1 MPEILITFATL
12 SVSKGSAAQV
22 ISFLS
27 EARALRDDL
36 NITLV
41 SHHSDLD
48 AGAARPL
55 GVNLVGYPLGR
66 ATRLNTRSLF
76 MLLTR
81 MRVLAGRALE
91 TVGLP
96 QEFVTREQVVQAYR
110 RADLI
115 LDFSGDSY
123 RDRPGGVSIAH
134 NVNLLAAQAARVP
147 CVVMSQSLGPFRRYN
162 RPLTR
167 YCLNQARLIYIREL
181 RTAELLLRLG
191 VQPGLLYLAPDLAFV
206 LPAAPPAVVS
216 RMLAEAGLVSEHTPR
231 PWVGLSLSSLT
242 KAISQDGDAN
252 AYFAAM
258 GRLVRHVR
266 GRLGA
271 SVFLVPHEIN
281 PPQLGE
287 DDVAAAEKFVEM
299 MGRPAWLHTVAG
311 DYGPCELKGLIASF
325 DAFVGGRM
333 HAAIAALSSGVPT
346 MTVSWS
352 HKYEGLM
359 EQIGMPEFS
368 WSMNDKAG
376 RDTTD
381 IFDALWRRRAAA
393 RERLIEF
400 TEHSRPLIREA
411 VRRTLDVM
419 GGGPVTEASQLPDI
433 FACPKFSGRRRQAL
447 GALARGTSRD

>member
-1 MPEILITFATL
+1 MPDILITFATL

-48 AGAARPL
+48 ARAARPL

-66 ATRLNTRSLF
+66 ATRLNSRSLF

-81 MRVLAGRALE
+81 LRVLAGGALE
-91 TVGLP
+91 GAGLP
-96 QEFVTREQVVQAYR
+96 HEFITREQVARAYR
-110 RADLI
+110 GADLI

-134 NVNLLAAQAARVP
+134 NVNLLAARAARVP
-147 CVVMSQSLGPFRRYN
+147 CVLMSQSLGPFRRYN

-167 YCLNQARLIYIREL
+167 HCLNRAKLIYIREL

-191 VQPGLLYLAPDLAFV
+191 VKPELLFLAPDLAFC
-206 LPAAPPAVVS
+206 LPAAPTAVVS
-216 RMLAEAGLVSEHTPR
+216 GMLEAGGISPERIPR

-242 KAISQDGDAN
+242 KAISRGGDGN
-252 AYFAAM
+252 SYFAAM

-266 GRLGA
+266 ERLNA

-299 MGRPAWLHTVAG
+299 MGRPGWLHAVAG
-311 DYGPCELKGLIASF
+311 DCGPCELKGLIASF

-346 MTVSWS
+346 MAVSWS

-368 WSMNDKAG
+368 WSVSDKAG
-376 RDTTD
+376 RDPAD
-381 IFDALWRRRAAA
+381 IFDALWRRRAAV
-393 RERLIEF
+393 RGRLIGF
-400 TEHSRPLIREA
+400 TEFSRPLIREA
-411 VRRTLDVM
+411 VRRTLGVI
-419 GGGPVTEASQLPDI
+419 GGGPLTEAARQPETLAAPGLTGRGRQAWG
-433 FACPKFSGRRRQAL
+433 FARRRD
-447 GALARGTSRD
+447 RG